1 MRNKLLKL
9 FSIILLCV
17 LALFAVSC
25 KKEDSFALAQ
35 KEFWLDRYEEVE
47 VELEKGN
54 RLALTWTSNDTAI
67 VTVESGR
74 LIAQGKG
81 KTTVS
86 VTDGKKTEE
95 IKVTVRNSGVKPKI
109 GFTELNAFMGVETE
123 IPGLLNYAGK
133 DMEASI
139 NYTLTLE
146 DDSYLKVNGNK
157 IEGLKLGEV
166 NGTLSATWKGLNLSQ
181 KITIHV
187 YQSVYMTQETEVIE
201 IHNVDS
207 KLGKAK
213 LGVHLFELENEMSE
227 LIEYTIASGENCVR
241 VENDMVYAKAEGSAE
256 IVASYTKYGI
266 TATASVTVNVLPN
279 YVEATL
285 IKPATAYEITYERHD
300 GEVGGRQS
308 ENMYKY
314 CAGST
319 VKPDNCFDHR
329 VVNKDVDIKVM
340 DLYRQ
345 GYRYFTFDVYYTS
358 NQNLMVGCHDRTYW
372 LSIGSLFRLDYLKII
387 SDGEVTNRL
396 EKDKW
401 ITLCYD
407 LKALWEMG
415 YGLPANIFFF
425 IDDATSTSYLMNPRY
440 YLDDK
445 FIPNENRV
453 YEDKGSYVQATNDE
467 FDVAIPV
474 SKYYDFK
481 TGVPSLVVTKNSV
494 PLYSAYNTTVGGR
507 TGVYQYHTQSA
518 GKDTNALVVSTSMNS
533 TYADGMWRMSQKGSY
548 LAWDIYP
555 QENSTFTFTMNGAK
569 KTLNVKVGETNVFDQ
584 ESWFTIIKN
593 GEKCGTLTA
602 NEWQTIVIAVAD
614 NYDENAGSSNITF
627 SVYESGRTTYV
638 DNVRYYKDDS
648 FIPVAYEE
656 ETYGPY
662 VRDNNSGA
670 SLTRITSGVFKGA
683 YEYNNASNSNGA
695 VSFKGIK
702 NAQNAGIFFE
712 KEYNFIKYN
721 VYLTNT
727 VQSITLNVAG
737 TNVTSLNVTLNVG
750 DSFAN
755 SGLYVLNADGT
766 QATVLQTE
774 KWYTV
779 YIPVVYETEV
789 ESPDV
794 WFSVNGAAAKA
805 YIKYI
810 TFEYAVNVPE
820 IKENGNFAHLVSL
833 QYQQDGQFAG
843 SWQYVNKTSG
853 GSEGA
858 TKNWG
863 ESGVSFSRVTN
874 TNTSKSGAF
883 FKENY
888 QWVKA
893 DFYMTDSV
901 SSFSIRFSAGQ
912 DNRYWPQGIPFNDL
926 VATNVYVTDLEGN
939 RLNLI
944 NKNQWFSLYIPVQ
957 GGLSVDDDYYMVS
970 VYTNGGSESAP
981 AVAYVKNIEYLME
994 YTVPDYPT
1002 AATTTTKVSVHLRQD
1017 NGALPTGM
1025 SLEKQT
1031 SGDFAGA
1038 WKYVN
1043 GQLGRAGTSNLRYGQ
1058 LGIYF
1063 DEIFN
1068 ANFGNSIAHPFFEVG
1083 YQYVKLD
1090 FYAESSVYSIEFRH
1104 GDNANEGWLQE
1115 SKPNVAF
1122 NSSIFTIYDK
1132 DGDIVNKWTTGEWY
1146 TLLIKPTNGKMLSV
1160 QTNAETATSGAPVMY
1175 VRNLSYEPEN
1185 PMPNKPTLVV
1195 NTAKG
1200 ATIDKQLSG
1209 DFAGTFKYTNKN
1221 DSTVDQ
1227 WGGSGIYFNE
1237 IYPPTGSGYNS
1248 AFHDAGYNYIV
1259 LDFYATDTV
1268 DKIMFSENWANE
1280 SARNSTVEAGVA
1292 LGSAVDGLFE
1302 IYDKDG
1308 NKVNKWTAK
1317 TWYTLVIKPSVVP
1330 GTNNHPLRIQPKT
1343 NDVGTAEEAPVMYI
1357 RGVTY
1362 VAAHPFGAN

>member
-1 MRNKLLKL
+1 MFLSIL
-9 FSIILLCV
+9 F
-17 LALFAVSC
+17 LFAVSC
-25 KKEDSFALAQ
+25 QKEDSFALAQ
-35 KEFWLDRYEEVE
+35 KDYWLDRYEEMV

-54 RLALTWTSNDTAI
+54 SLALTWKSNNTAI
-67 VTVESGR
+67 VTVESGK

-81 KTTVS
+81 KTTVT

-95 IKVTVRNSGVKPKI
+95 INVTVRNSGVKPKI

-133 DMEASI
+133 DMETSI
-139 NYTLTLE
+139 NYVLTLE
-146 DDSYLKVNGNK
+146 DDTYLKVNDNTV
-157 IEGLKLGEV
+157 EGLKLGDV
-166 NGTLSATWKGLNLSQ
+166 KGTLSATWKGLNLSQ
-181 KITIHV
+181 EITIHV
-187 YQSVYMTQETEVIE
+187 YQSVYMTQETETIE

-207 KLGKAK
+207 KLGRAK
-213 LGVHLFELENEMSE
+213 LGVQLFELETEMSD
-227 LIEYTIASGENCVR
+227 LIEYTIASGANCVR

-256 IVASYTKYGI
+256 VVASYTKYGI

-279 YVEATL
+279 YVEASL
-285 IKPATAYEITYERHD
+285 IKPATNYKITYEKHG

-308 ENMYKY
+308 EDMYKY

-319 VKPDNCFDHR
+319 VQPDNCFDHR
-329 VVNKDVDIKVM
+329 VVNKDVDVKVM

-345 GYRYFTFDVYYTS
+345 GYRYFTYDVYYTS

-372 LSIGSLFRLDYLKII
+372 LSVGSLFRLDYLKII
-387 SDGEVTNRL
+387 ADGEVTNRL
-396 EKDKW
+396 EKNKW

-407 LKALWEMG
+407 LKAIWEMA

-445 FIPNENRV
+445 FIPDENRV
-453 YEDKGSYVQATNDE
+453 YEDKGTYVQATNDE

-474 SKYYDFK
+474 SKYYDFA

-507 TGVYQYHTQSA
+507 TGVYQYYTQSA

-602 NEWQTIVIAVAD
+602 NEWQTVVIAVTD
-614 NYDENAGSSNITF
+614 NYDENSALSNITF
-627 SVYESGRTTYV
+627 GVYESGRATYV

-648 FIPVAYEE
+648 FIPSAYEE
-656 ETYGPY
+656 ETYAPY
-662 VRDNNSGA
+662 VRDNNASA
-670 SLTRITSGVFKGA
+670 SLTRITSGAFKGA

-702 NAQNAGIFFE
+702 NAQNAGVFFE

-721 VYLTNT
+721 VYLTSS

-737 TNVTSLNVTLNVG
+737 TNVTGLNVTLNVG
-750 DSFAN
+750 DSLTN

-779 YIPVVYETEV
+779 YIPVVYDAEV

-794 WFSVNGAAAKA
+794 WFSVNGASAKA

-833 QYQQDGQFAG
+833 EYQQDGQFAD

-853 GSEGA
+853 GSEGVA
-858 TKNWG
+858 KNWG
-863 ESGVSFSRVTN
+863 ESGVHFSRVTN
-874 TNTSKSGAF
+874 ANTSKSGAF

-901 SSFSIRFSAGQ
+901 DSFSIRFSAGK
-912 DNRYWPQGIPFNDL
+912 DNRYWPQGIAFNDL
-926 VATNVYVTDLEGN
+926 IAQNVYVTDLEGN
-939 RLNLI
+939 RLNII
-944 NKNQWFSLYIPVQ
+944 NRNQWFSLYIPVQ

-970 VYTNGGSESAP
+970 VYTNGGSESEP
-981 AVAYVKNIEYLME
+981 AVAYVKNIEYLKE
-994 YTVPDYPT
+994 YTVPEYPPVPT
-1002 AATTTTKVSVHLRQD
+1002 SSSKVGVHLRQE

-1031 SGDFAGA
+1031 TGDFAGA
-1038 WKYVN
+1038 YKYVN
-1043 GQLGRAGTSNLRYGQ
+1043 GQLGRAGTSSLRYGQ

-1063 DEIFN
+1063 EEIFN
-1068 ANFGNSIAHPFFEVG
+1068 ANFGYNEGQKFFANG

-1090 FYAESSVYSIEFRH
+1090 FYAESSVYSIDFRH
-1104 GDNANEGWLQE
+1104 GGTENEGWIME
-1115 SKPNVAF
+1115 NKSGSTF
-1122 NSSIFTIYDK
+1122 TSSIFTIYNK
-1132 DGDIVNKWTTGEWY
+1132 DGEMVNQWTTGEWY
-1146 TLLIKPTNGKMLSV
+1146 TLLIKPTEGMWLSI
-1160 QTNAETATSGAPVMY
+1160 QTNAETATSDAPVMY
-1175 VRNLSYEPEN
+1175 VKNLSYEAKN
-1185 PMPNKPTLVV
+1185 PMPMIPTLVV
-1195 NTAKG
+1195 NSAKN
-1200 ATIDKQLSG
+1200 ATLAKETSG
-1209 DFAGTFKYTNKN
+1209 DFAGAYKYTNNSKG
-1221 DSTVDQ
+1221 TVGGM
-1227 WGGSGIYFNE
+1227 WGDAGIYFNE
-1237 IYPPTGSGYNS
+1237 ICPLTGGHST
-1248 AFHDAGYNYIV
+1248 AFHDAGYQYV
-1259 LDFYATDTV
+1259 KFDFYATETV
-1268 DKIMFSENWANE
+1268 FSISFTENWMNL
-1280 SARNSTVEAGVA
+1280 SARVYTVKVGESLA
-1292 LGSAVDGLFE
+1292 SNDIFE
-1302 IYDKDG
+1302 IYDANG
-1308 NKVNKWTAK
+1308 NKVNTWTANA
-1317 TWYTLVIKPSVVP
+1317 WYTLVIKPTATTQ
-1330 GTNNHPLRIQPKT
+1330 GNYDYPLRIQT
-1343 NDVGTAEEAPVMYI
+1343 NAETATSDAPVMYI
-1357 RGVTY
+1357 KNATY
-1362 VAAHPFGAN
+1362 TVENPYSAN